1 MSAVYKADNCL
12 SVLIVNNEHNSL
24 LDELYLCKNF
34 VFLFLQK
41 SQKGDITQQHID
53 I

>member
-24 LDELYLCKNF
+24 LDVLYLRKNF
-34 VFLFLQK
+34 VFLFL
-41 SQKGDITQQHID
+41 I
-53 I
+53 